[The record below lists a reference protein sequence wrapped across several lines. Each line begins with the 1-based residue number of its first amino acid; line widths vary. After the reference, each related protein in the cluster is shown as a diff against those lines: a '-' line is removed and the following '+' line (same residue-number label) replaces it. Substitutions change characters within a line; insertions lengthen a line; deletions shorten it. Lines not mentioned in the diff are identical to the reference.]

1 MNPVALREQRAAKV
15 AAARALL
22 SSADTEKRALS
33 AEESAKFDALKAEI
47 TDLESQEQRASFL
60 ADAERR
66 STGGERVAGS
76 GDAHFDAEMRNF
88 SLTRAIAAQL
98 PGSTVDAGRER
109 EISAE
114 LARRSGQKFAGIA
127 VPMQVFELRVT
138 TPTAPVGGPGGN
150 LIATD
155 HRGDLYLDRLRAKLR
170 VRQLGATVLSGL
182 QGNVEIPALKAS
194 TSAGWVADNT
204 AIPPSDPSFRKITLT
219 PKTCGAITEFSRL
232 MLLQSSPDVEQLVRN
247 DFALV
252 LAEAM
257 DVAAVQGAG
266 GNAPTGILNTAG
278 IQTGTLAGP
287 TWAQVLGMIEKIEL
301 ANAEASGWYTNPSVV
316 RQLRSTPV
324 VAGYPEM
331 IQDDPN
337 SLAGYNLVTS
347 TLLPNVGSPLEG
359 TAVFGN
365 WADLLIG
372 YWSAFDLLINPYES
386 TAYAKGNVQVRA
398 MLTAD
403 VAVRHPESF
412 VVANDVPVA

>member
-1 MNPVALREQRAAKV
+1 MNPVEIREQRAAKV

-22 SSADTEKRALS
+22 FTADTEKRALT
-33 AEESAKFDALKAEI
+33 ADESARFDAIKAEI

-66 STGGERVAGS
+66 STNGERVAGS
-76 GDAHFDAEMRNF
+76 GDARFDAELRSF

-127 VPMQVFELRVT
+127 VPLEVFEQRVT
-138 TPTAPVGGPGGN
+138 TPTAPVGGPGSN
-150 LIATD
+150 LIGTD
-155 HRGDLYLDRLRAKLR
+155 HRGDLYFDRLRAKLR

-182 QGNVEIPALKAS
+182 QGNVEIPGLKSS
-194 TSAGWVADNT
+194 TTAGWVADN
-204 AIPPSDPSFRKITLT
+204 AALAPSDPSFRKVTLS
-219 PKTCGAITEFSRL
+219 PKHCGAITEFSRN

-287 TWAQVLGMIEKIEL
+287 TWAQVLGIVEKIEL
-301 ANAEASGWYTNPSVV
+301 ANADATGWYTNPSVV
-316 RQLRSTPV
+316 RKLRSTPV

-331 IQDDPN
+331 IQDDPGT
-337 SLAGYNLVTS
+337 LAGYNLVTS
-347 TLLPNVGSPLEG
+347 TLLPNAGSPLEG
-359 TAVFGN
+359 TAIFGN

-412 VVANDVPVA
+412 VVANDVPLA